1 MKKLCPDCAPGYTCC
16 DHCAFYEF
24 RGDTQGCYTG
34 DGTGDG
40 WCRLHKEKRDPGS
53 DCQDL
58 FFLYAGDT
66 NHRRCSNL
74 RHHR

>member
-1 MKKLCPDCAPGYTCC
+1 MKKLCPDCDPRATCC

-34 DGTGDG
+34 DG

-53 DCQDL
+53 DCEEYVCFQL
-58 FFLYAGDT
+58 LNPEGVEPK
-66 NHRRCSNL
+66 HE
-74 RHHR
+74 